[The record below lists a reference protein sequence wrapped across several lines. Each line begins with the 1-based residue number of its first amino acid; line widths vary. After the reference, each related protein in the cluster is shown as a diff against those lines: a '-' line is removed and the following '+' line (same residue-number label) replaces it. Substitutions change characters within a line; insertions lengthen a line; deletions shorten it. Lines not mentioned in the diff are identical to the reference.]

1 MSRSIKPDRT
11 TWRHYFGGFTM
22 LALMVQL
29 LTGIFLALY
38 YEPSLKGAY
47 RSVQYITNEVTGG
60 SLLRNLH
67 RWIAFV
73 IFLAVF
79 IHTVRTTLRKD
90 FLNPEKRVL
99 WLTGVVVMLPIFVAL
114 VTGLILPWEWK
125 GYWLMEM
132 VPNYFGALPLVG
144 DGLKRFFLESF
155 TLPRYEVLHIL
166 VLPLITFI
174 LLDYHFITRLR
185 RRGIFRYMARH
196 LIASSP
202 LWVGLVV
209 LSIYITIPS
218 QDPEMI
224 PMPLEGQF
232 IPAPE
237 WWALLILLPFMY
249 LEGIL
254 VPALSF
260 LLPLVVWTV
269 AALLPC
275 LLARKEVGTE
285 EEREPHHA
293 TPHHRARGVK
303 LLWHRLWRGGRI
315 TKIARAVVVTVIFL
329 VFFSLVYLGSYNS
342 PTLGCNS
349 CHNLNNGFRMG
360 MPPEDF
366 KDRTKLP
373 YLDDN
378 EWMMGHWFYPQEIY

>member
-1 MSRSIKPDRT
+1 
-11 TWRHYFGGFTM
+11 M
-22 LALMVQL
+22 LALIVQL

-47 RSVQYITNEVTGG
+47 KSVQYLTNEVTGG
-60 SLLRNLH
+60 SLFRNMH

-73 IFLAVF
+73 IFLTIF

-90 FLNPEKRVL
+90 FMNPAKRVA
-99 WLTGVVVMLPIFVAL
+99 WLTGVLVMLPLFVAL

-125 GYWLMEM
+125 GYWFMEM
-132 VPNYFGALPLVG
+132 VPNYFGALPIVG
-144 DGLKRFFLESF
+144 PWLKEFFLESF

-166 VLPLITFI
+166 ILPLLMFI

-196 LIASSP
+196 LLVSTP
-202 LWVGLVV
+202 LWIGLIV

-224 PMPLEGQF
+224 PLPLEGEY

-237 WWALLILLPFMY
+237 WWGLLILLPFMY
-249 LEGIL
+249 FEGIV
-254 VPALSF
+254 VPLLSF
-260 LLPLVVWTV
+260 VLPFVVWLV
-269 AALLPC
+269 AAFLPYFF
-275 LLARKEVGTE
+275 AKKEGTTEQE
-285 EEREPHHA
+285 EEAHPPA
-293 TPHHRARGVK
+293 TPHHRARGVR
-303 LLWHRLWRGGRI
+303 LIWHKLWRGGRI
-315 TKIARAVVVTVIFL
+315 TKIARAVVVTLIFL
-329 VFFSLVYLGSYNS
+329 IFFSLVYLGSYNS

-360 MPPEDF
+360 MPPDDF
-366 KDRTKLP
+366 KDRKKLP

-378 EWMMGHWFYPQEIY
+378 EWMMGHWFYPQEVY

>member
-1 MSRSIKPDRT
+1 MSHSIKPDRT
-11 TWRHYFGGFTM
+11 TWRHYFGGFSM
-22 LALMVQL
+22 LALLVQL
-29 LTGIFLALY
+29 LTGIFLAFY

-47 RSVQYITNEVTGG
+47 KSVQHITNEVTGG
-60 SLLRNLH
+60 SLFRNLH
-67 RWIAFV
+67 RWIGFV

-79 IHTVRTTLRKD
+79 VHTVRTTLRKD
-90 FLNPEKRVL
+90 FLNPAKRVA
-99 WLTGVVVMLPIFVAL
+99 WLTGVVVMLPLFVSL

-132 VPNYFGALPLVG
+132 VPNYFGAIPIVG
-144 DGLKRFFLESF
+144 DELKKFFLESF

-166 VLPLITFI
+166 ILPLIIFI

-196 LIASSP
+196 LIASAP
-202 LWVGLVV
+202 LWIGLIV

-218 QDPEMI
+218 QDPEVI
-224 PMPLEGQF
+224 PMPLEGEY

-269 AALLPC
+269 AALLPY
-275 LLARKEVGTE
+275 LLARKESGAE
-285 EEREPHHA
+285 EESHSV
-293 TPHHRARGVK
+293 PHHRARGVK

-329 VFFSLVYLGSYNS
+329 VFFSLVYMGSYNS

-349 CHNLNNGFRMG
+349 CHNMNNGFRMG